1 VSADDLRER
10 LRALEAHTGT
20 KTLLLA
26 ASNIDHDLL
35 PPLDDALARIGPVPR
50 LDVVVYLRGGEVEAA
65 RRIALALQAA
75 APRLRFLVPHFCAS
89 SGTILALAADELLA
103 GPLAM
108 FSPIDPHLAGAADRP
123 DLPAVLSAEDLR
135 RLPEAI
141 ETWFGLAPDVA
152 AAQAQ
157 ALLATRLAPET
168 LATFERTVRT
178 LDATGDALLARHIAS
193 PDIRAAIVR
202 TLLQGYGSHDYAI
215 TGDELR
221 ALGLPVT
228 GDAAIEALAWDAA
241 CAVRRTIGPESRASL
256 TEDWH
261 DAAVADAQVVAL
273 RRRRRGERAGTWHVD
288 AADSA

>member
-1 VSADDLRER
+1 MSANDLRER

-35 PPLDDALARIGPVPR
+35 PPLEDALQRIGSVPR
-50 LDVVVYLRGGEVEAA
+50 LDVVVSLRGGEVEAA

-75 APRLRFLVPHFCAS
+75 TPRLRFLVPHFCAS
-89 SGTILALAADELLA
+89 SGTILALAADEILA

-108 FSPIDPHLAGAADRP
+108 FSPIDPHLAGAGDRP
-123 DLPAVLSAEDLR
+123 DLPAVLSSEDLR

-141 ETWFGLAPDVA
+141 ETWFGLAPDLA
-152 AAQAQ
+152 AAQAH
-157 ALLATRLAPET
+157 ALLAARLAPET
-168 LATFERTVRT
+168 LATFERTVRA
-178 LDATGDALLARHIAS
+178 LEATGDALLARHIAS
-193 PDIRAAIVR
+193 PETRVAIVR

-228 GDAAIEALAWDAA
+228 GDAAIEALAWDAT

-273 RRRRRGERAGTWHVD
+273 RRRRRGERAGTWHVS
-288 AADSA
+288 ADSA